1 MTHNLKLITYNL
13 QLKTPFA
20 LPPGFIYIDLRMKQL
35 PVQKI
40 QAPEI
45 YGDFWF
51 NSDPLTIHAMQGQVI
66 LLCFWDYTSE
76 NSLNTM
82 NFVEEWARRYK
93 EMGLV
98 VIGIHSP
105 EFSFARNPKFVEGS
119 LQQFGFHFP
128 IATDNTS
135 MMRDAYRVQELP
147 TLFLLERDG
156 SIYLTHSGEGGY
168 ERTERAVQTLLREA
182 GFHGELP
189 MLIGFSHA
197 GDFVRS
203 SFERATPTIR
213 TGYLHGSLGNVEGYS
228 PELPADY
235 NDAQVYIEGKFYA
248 QGNWFAKSEAI
259 EFEGDTKDGYIA
271 LRYAGNNVNAVI
283 SAKKEGAIV
292 LVLQNDKALTAQEYG
307 DDISTDEH
315 GNSFVVVNEPKLFH
329 VVKNKDFGDR
339 TIKLIPKDA
348 GTTFYSFTFD
358 ANPTSMLHDLGTH
371 SFRNN

>member
-1 MTHNLKLITYNL
+1 
-13 QLKTPFA
+13 
-20 LPPGFIYIDLRMKQL
+20 MKQL

-105 EFSFARNPKFVEGS
+105 EFSFARNPKFVENS
-119 LQQFGFHFP
+119 LQRCGFDFP

-235 NDAQVYIEGKFYA
+235 SDAQVYIEGKFYA

-292 LVLQNDKALTAQEYG
+292 FVLQNDKALTTQEYG
-307 DDISTDEH
+307 DDITTDEH
-315 GNSFVVVNEPKLFH
+315 GNTFVVVNEPKLFH
-329 VVKNKDFGDR
+329 VVKNKGFGDR

-358 ANPTSMLHDLGTH
+358 ANPSAMLHDIGNH

>member
-1 MTHNLKLITYNL
+1 
-13 QLKTPFA
+13 
-20 LPPGFIYIDLRMKQL
+20 MKQL
-35 PVQKI
+35 PAQKL
-40 QAPEI
+40 QAPEV

-76 NSLNTM
+76 SSLHTM
-82 NFVEEWARRYK
+82 SLVEEWDRRYK

-105 EFSFARNPKFVEGS
+105 EFSFARDPKFVENS
-119 LQQFGFHFP
+119 LQRFGFHFP

-168 ERTERAVQTLLREA
+168 ERTERAVQSLLREA

-189 MLIGFSHA
+189 MLIGVSHA
-197 GDFVRS
+197 DDFVRS

-235 NDAQVYIEGKFYA
+235 ADAQVYIEGKFYA
-248 QGNWFAKSEAI
+248 QGNWFAKSEAF
-259 EFEGDTKDGYIA
+259 EYEGDAKDGYIA
-271 LRYAGNNVNAVI
+271 LRYAGNNVNVVL

-292 LVLQNDKALTAQEYG
+292 LVLQNDKALTAQESG
-307 DDISTDEH
+307 DDITTDEH
-315 GNSFVVVNEPKLFH
+315 GNTFVVVNEPKLFH
-329 VVKNKDFGDR
+329 IVKNKDFGDR
-339 TIKLIPKDA
+339 TIKLIPKDE

-358 ANPTSMLHDLGTH
+358 ANPASMLHGIGNQF
-371 SFRNN
+371 FRNN

>member
-1 MTHNLKLITYNL
+1 
-13 QLKTPFA
+13 
-20 LPPGFIYIDLRMKQL
+20 MKQL
-35 PVQKI
+35 PAQKI

-51 NSDPLTIHAMQGQVI
+51 NSDPLTIRAMQGQVI

-82 NFVEEWARRYK
+82 NFVEEWDRRYR

-105 EFSFARNPKFVEGS
+105 EFSFARNPKFVESS
-119 LQQFGFHFP
+119 LQRFGFHFP
-128 IATDNTS
+128 VATDNTL

-189 MLIGFSHA
+189 MLIGFSRA
-197 GDFVRS
+197 NEFVRS

-235 NDAQVYIEGKFYA
+235 SDAQVYIEGKFYA

-259 EFEGDTKDGYIA
+259 EFEGDSKDGYIA
-271 LRYAGNNVNAVI
+271 LRYAGNNVNVVL

-307 DDISTDEH
+307 DDIATDEH
-315 GNSFVVVNEPKLFH
+315 GNTFVVVNEPKLFH
-329 VVKNKDFGDR
+329 IIKNKDFGDR
-339 TIKLIPKDA
+339 TIKLIPKDE

-358 ANPTSMLHDLGTH
+358 ASPISMLHDLGTQ

>member
-82 NFVEEWARRYK
+82 NLVEEWAQRYK

-119 LQQFGFHFP
+119 LQQSGFHFP

-135 MMRDAYRVQELP
+135 MMRVQSAGIADPLP
-147 TLFLLERDG
+147 
-156 SIYLTHSGEGGY
+156 
-168 ERTERAVQTLLREA
+168 
-182 GFHGELP
+182 P
-189 MLIGFSHA
+189 
-197 GDFVRS
+197 
-203 SFERATPTIR
+203 
-213 TGYLHGSLGNVEGYS
+213 
-228 PELPADY
+228 
-235 NDAQVYIEGKFYA
+235 
-248 QGNWFAKSEAI
+248 
-259 EFEGDTKDGYIA
+259 
-271 LRYAGNNVNAVI
+271 
-283 SAKKEGAIV
+283 
-292 LVLQNDKALTAQEYG
+292 
-307 DDISTDEH
+307 
-315 GNSFVVVNEPKLFH
+315 
-329 VVKNKDFGDR
+329 
-339 TIKLIPKDA
+339 
-348 GTTFYSFTFD
+348 
-358 ANPTSMLHDLGTH
+358 
-371 SFRNN
+371 